1 MLRAGG
7 DLVVYG
13 SGASPFELPFF
24 PLIAKNLNLRFFIVY
39 HLARADRARAEATL
53 TGWLRQGVLQHN
65 IAQRLPLAQIA
76 QAHDLVAQGQ
86 LAGNLVLAIP

>member
-1 MLRAGG
+1 
-7 DLVVYG
+7 
-13 SGASPFELPFF
+13 
-24 PLIAKNLNLRFFIVY
+24 
-39 HLARADRARAEATL
+39 
-53 TGWLRQGVLQHN
+53 VLQHN